1 MSLRGTCFI
10 IVLDIQSLSYIY
22 MGGRSLGTLFV
33 FMHGISLFGMA
44 SVKARR
50 MKYVRVLSYMFIRIT
65 GFP

>member
-1 MSLRGTCFI
+1 
-10 IVLDIQSLSYIY
+10 